1 MQKIERQS
9 MTQLAVDHLRES
21 ITLGDIKMG
30 TPLQEASLSKQLGIS
45 RTPIREAL
53 FKLQAEGLVVNRP
66 YRGTSV
72 FTVTQEELEDLV
84 DFREVI
90 EVAAARKAMNGR
102 MDGVIEAIEE
112 VIAEMKDAVAANDIR
127 RYLLLDHQLHNA
139 LVESS
144 GSRCLIDG
152 YSLIASKMKAL
163 RTALGQTQERIFAS
177 FEAHEELLY
186 LMKAGNCEGLCAL
199 LHRHIQ
205 DGKELFSTGPG
216 VVFDNAPQSQERL
229 IP

>member
-1 MQKIERQS
+1 MKKIERQS
-9 MTQLAVDHLRES
+9 MTQMAVDLLRES

-66 YRGTSV
+66 YCGTSV

-90 EVAAARKAMNGR
+90 EVAAARKALNGR
-102 MDGVIEAIEE
+102 LDIAIQAVEE
-112 VIAEMKDAVAANDIR
+112 VIVEMKDAVAANDIR
-127 RYLLLDHQLHNA
+127 LYLLLDHKLHKA

-152 YSLIASKMKAL
+152 YSLIASKMSAL

-177 FEAHEELLY
+177 FEAHEELLH
-186 LMKAGNCEGLCAL
+186 LVQAGNGEGLCAL

-205 DGKELFSTGPG
+205 DGKKLFATEPG
-216 VVFDNAPQSQERL
+216 VVFDNAPNLRSA
-229 IP
+229 